1 MHREGVSAPLQ
12 EVRGCSEG
20 ARLLHQEAPQK
31 ACACDRFLLLAA
43 FLKVCICGCLV
54 LYDSACREEIPYKM
68 QPAAGRSQQASQR
81 QRSDQGGSPTTED
94 MACTLAD
101 REFANSHSLRWG
113 VCTKRSP
120 CAVTNSSDSA
130 LGLTRRREILAWAVN
145 AHGGSLGNIEAS
157 YVNCISTNH
166 MRRLHNWLQV
176 EIEGRTLQLHLEQA
190 CAARYLHPRH
200 PALLLSPLL
209 CTVCALEIE
218 EAGPSVRPLC
228 LFDRKLCW
236 AAEQPQM
243 VPSATQGLGGASF
256 RTLPLGL
263 CAALMEQL
271 YQIKMC

>member
-1 MHREGVSAPLQ
+1 MTAP
-12 EVRGCSEG
+12 
-20 ARLLHQEAPQK
+20 A
-31 ACACDRFLLLAA
+31 
-43 FLKVCICGCLV
+43 
-54 LYDSACREEIPYKM
+54 EEIYVTRCSA
-68 QPAAGRSQQASQR
+68 AAGRSQQASQR

-101 REFANSHSLRWG
+101 REFSNSHSLRWG

-120 CAVTNSSDSA
+120 CAVTISSDSA
-130 LGLTRRREILAWAVN
+130 LGLTRRREILAWGVN
-145 AHGGSLGNIEAS
+145 AHGGALGSIEAS
-157 YVNCISTNH
+157 YIYSECSTKH

-218 EAGPSVRPLC
+218 DAGPSVRPLC

-236 AAEQPQM
+236 AAEQP
-243 VPSATQGLGGASF
+243 PDGAQCYTGSG
-256 RTLPLGL
+256 RYLVSDSSSRALH
-263 CAALMEQL
+263 CANRAIVADKNVLKVL
-271 YQIKMC
+271 